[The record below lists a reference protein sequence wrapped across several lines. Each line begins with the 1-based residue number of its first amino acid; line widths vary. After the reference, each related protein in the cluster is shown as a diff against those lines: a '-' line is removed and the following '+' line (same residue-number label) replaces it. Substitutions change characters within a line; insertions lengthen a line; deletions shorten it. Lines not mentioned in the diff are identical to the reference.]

1 MPGLLWPLPR
11 GVSSAND
18 HSIPC
23 CYFTWPA
30 NGFINHLPCW
40 PDKPLRASSN
50 HPRPVRNLSLTW
62 SEIPLLLVWTPEHL
76 LFSFCP
82 PDSGQFPHE
91 EWFTWGHRRQSAAL
105 RKVAAE
111 GPAADGSSGGWTAFP
126 SCPMARPP
134 SAEGST
140 ETTRG
145 HKRIH
150 SLTPPLPS
158 WGFLKLELNHDQ
170 KTSFNW
176 LHNRL
181 HWYHTPNPTHKC
193 NFRVFFWLQQ
203 IRIYV
208 LASYS

>member
-18 HSIPC
+18 HSILC

-50 HPRPVRNLSLTW
+50 YPRPVSNLSLTW

-82 PDSGQFPHE
+82 ADSGPYQTSFHTRSGSHGGTGGSQPLSGR
-91 EWFTWGHRRQSAAL
+91 WQQRAQQQMAAQEAGQPF
-105 RKVAAE
+105 R
-111 GPAADGSSGGWTAFP
+111 PAPWP
-126 SCPMARPP
+126 ARPLQRAP
-134 SAEGST
+134 LRPRVDTNAYT
-140 ETTRG
+140 
-145 HKRIH
+145 H
-150 SLTPPLPS
+150 SPLPS
-158 WGFLKLELNHDQ
+158 RPRGFLKLELNRDQ

-181 HWYHTPNPTHKC
+181 HWYHTPMPTHKRY
-193 NFRVFFWLQQ
+193 FQVFF
-203 IRIYV
+203 
-208 LASYS
+208 LAAAN